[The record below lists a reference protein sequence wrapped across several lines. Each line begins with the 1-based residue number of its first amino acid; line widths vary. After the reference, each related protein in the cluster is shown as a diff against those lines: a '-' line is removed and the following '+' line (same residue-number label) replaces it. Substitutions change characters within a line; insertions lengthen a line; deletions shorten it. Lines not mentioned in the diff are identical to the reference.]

1 MRISN
6 WLIHGWSGRGGAG
19 RWKGL
24 DYATTNGSGSRTF
37 CLGVKDK
44 WAAPLK
50 IIDCSSKRFSTA
62 LGPGV
67 RGGIYL
73 SVLAIGNRSINVSAD
88 GRRAGFSTVFSSCR
102 PAIADSGDF
111 GQGLRFFA
119 DSDSDRSRS
128 AFR

>member
-6 WLIHGWSGRGGAG
+6 WLIHGWSARGGAG
-19 RWKGL
+19 RWSGL

-37 CLGVKDK
+37 CLGVKDT

-62 LGPGV
+62 LGLGV

-73 SVLAIGNRSINVSAD
+73 SVSATGNRSIKHY
-88 GRRAGFSTVFSSCR
+88 R
-102 PAIADSGDF
+102 AIATRYDKLARNF
-111 GQGLRFFA
+111 LAAVQLVA
-119 DSDSDRSRS
+119 
-128 AFR
+128 AIILLN